1 MLAMVMLAALV
12 TQDATPLRA
21 AAKETAARQTLLYGG
36 DWLELRGERQGWL
49 SVYDHRHE
57 RPGYVRPSQVRTYV
71 VDETSARDLAAIID
85 FVRDQPGLES
95 LGIGYAALFLR
106 AAPASA
112 VGAELFDA
120 LGGLAERLGRRA

>member
-1 MLAMVMLAALV
+1 MLPLVLAAAIL
-12 TQDATPLRA
+12 TQDATPPRA
-21 AAKETAARQTLLYGG
+21 AAQETAAQQTLV
-36 DWLELRGERQGWL
+36 DARAWVELRGERQGWL

-57 RPGYVRPSQVRTYV
+57 RPGYVRPSQVRSYA

-95 LGIGYAALFLR
+95 LGIGYTALFLR

-120 LGGLAERLGRRA
+120 L